1 MDNRQLDYKK
11 KVYFLS
17 KQEEFDVS
25 KLSPKA
31 QIKLEEVRKQHNLKT
46 LAEAASYMLDFTKR
60 K

>member
-17 KQEEFDVS
+17 KEEFDVS
-25 KLSPKA
+25 KLSSKA
-31 QIKLEEVRKQHNLKT
+31 QAKLEEVRKQQNFKSLE
-46 LAEAASYMLDFTKR
+46 EAASYMLDFTKR

>member
-1 MDNRQLDYKK
+1 VDNRQLDYKK
-11 KVYFLS
+11 KVYLLS
-17 KQEEFDVS
+17 KEEFDVS

>member
-1 MDNRQLDYKK
+1 MDNRQLDYIK

-17 KQEEFDVS
+17 KEEFDVS

-31 QIKLEEVRKQHNLKT
+31 QAKLEEVRKQHNLKT
-46 LAEAASYMLDFTKR
+46 LSEAASYMLDFTKR

>member
-11 KVYFLS
+11 KVYLLS
-17 KQEEFDVS
+17 KEEFDVS

>member
-17 KQEEFDVS
+17 KEEFDVS
-25 KLSPKA
+25 KLSSKA
-31 QIKLEEVRKQHNLKT
+31 QAKLEEVRKQQNFKSLE
-46 LAEAASYMLDFTKR
+46 EAASYMLDFSKR

>member
-1 MDNRQLDYKK
+1 VDNRQLDYKK
-11 KVYFLS
+11 KVYLLS
-17 KQEEFDVS
+17 KEEFDVS

-46 LAEAASYMLDFTKR
+46 LAEAASYMLAFTKR

>member
-11 KVYFLS
+11 KVYLLS
-17 KQEEFDVS
+17 KEEFDVS

-46 LAEAASYMLDFTKR
+46 LTEAASYMLDFTKR

>member
-17 KQEEFDVS
+17 KEEFDVS

-31 QIKLEEVRKQHNLKT
+31 QAKLEEVRKQQNFKT
-46 LAEAASYMLDFTKR
+46 LEEAANYMLDFTKR

>member
-11 KVYFLS
+11 KVYLLS
-17 KQEEFDVS
+17 KEEFYVS

>member
-1 MDNRQLDYKK
+1 VDNRQLDYIK

-17 KQEEFDVS
+17 KEEFDVS

-31 QIKLEEVRKQHNLKT
+31 QAKLEEIRKQHNLKT
-46 LAEAASYMLDFTKR
+46 LAEAANYMLDFTKR

>member
-17 KQEEFDVS
+17 KEKFDVS
-25 KLSPKA
+25 KLSSKA
-31 QIKLEEVRKQHNLKT
+31 QAKLEEVRKQQNFKT
-46 LAEAASYMLDFTKR
+46 LEEAASYMLDFTKR

>member
-17 KQEEFDVS
+17 KEEFDVS
-25 KLSPKA
+25 KLSSKA
-31 QIKLEEVRKQHNLKT
+31 QAKLEEVRKQQNFKT
-46 LAEAASYMLDFTKR
+46 LEEAASYMLDFTKR

>member
-11 KVYFLS
+11 KVYLLS
-17 KQEEFDVS
+17 KEEFDIS